1 MLIEPIMGFHTEHVC
16 RRSYRLHN
24 FGFCPLDFYFPP
36 FTLSGPM
43 NSITSITPQ
52 QLRRAADIQ
61 ERIQSLQ
68 DELTSLLGGGAAPAA
83 AGAPAGRKP
92 RRRLSAAGLANI
104 RAGARRRWAALRA
117 QSGASAPQPH
127 RKRHMSAAGRARLA
141 AIAKA
146 RWARIKAQGKSRL

>member
-1 MLIEPIMGFHTEHVC
+1 MGLHTEHFYC
-16 RRSYRLHN
+16 RSYWLHN
-24 FGFCPLDFYFPP
+24 FSFCPLDFYFLP

-68 DELTSLLGGGAAPAA
+68 DELTSLLGGGTAPAS

-117 QSGASAPQPH
+117 QSGGSAPQPR
-127 RKRHMSAAGRARLA
+127 RKRRMSAAGRARLA

-146 RWARIKAQGKSRL
+146 RWARIKAQGKSHL